1 MRESEKG
8 ESAGLRGAEPGTSKK
23 MKIYLAQRNHNT
35 SDPVLTISR
44 LANARFH
51 LAKALT
57 DTHAP
62 GQETERIISI

>member
-1 MRESEKG
+1 
-8 ESAGLRGAEPGTSKK
+8 
-23 MKIYLAQRNHNT
+23 MKIYLAQRNQNT